1 MDCHN
6 QCDVDASMPSF
17 SSLRTTAEPN
27 VTKTAAAHHHHQHQ
41 SAESCSFV
49 YPSSAMPACPFP
61 ARPMQ
66 QSLDGAHAAAAG
78 SSSSGGLATS
88 YTMGRMTNDRGK
100 CVCVCTCEWGVA
112 NADHY
117 ATAAEAAAAVSKVIA
132 TKTPV
137 RLDYTI
143 HEYSSYCGTFHPHN
157 IRVNKPSD
165 QSSRWSSGTHDQTQ
179 YLVLRLDQPAV
190 ACKSTQRKNSPNRLG
205 NIDSRFHHVWQV
217 SSR

>member
-1 MDCHN
+1 MASKEWGESTSFPFFLYCFVLHTMDCHN

-27 VTKTAAAHHHHQHQ
+27 VTKTAAAHHHHQ

-100 CVCVCTCEWGVA
+100 CVCVRVNGVLPMLTIMQQQQKQQQPYPRSLRQK
-112 NADHY
+112 HQY
-117 ATAAEAAAAVSKVIA
+117 VSTIQFTSILPIVAPFTHTIFESTNPLISHRDGLLA
-132 TKTPV
+132 RTTK
-137 RLDYTI
+137 LNI
-143 HEYSSYCGTFHPHN
+143 SSYGWINLP
-157 IRVNKPSD
+157 
-165 QSSRWSSGTHDQTQ
+165 
-179 YLVLRLDQPAV
+179 
-190 ACKSTQRKNSPNRLG
+190 
-205 NIDSRFHHVWQV
+205 
-217 SSR
+217 

>member
-1 MDCHN
+1 M
-6 QCDVDASMPSF
+6 
-17 SSLRTTAEPN
+17 
-27 VTKTAAAHHHHQHQ
+27 
-41 SAESCSFV
+41 
-49 YPSSAMPACPFP
+49 
-61 ARPMQ
+61 
-66 QSLDGAHAAAAG
+66 
-78 SSSSGGLATS
+78 
-88 YTMGRMTNDRGK
+88 
-100 CVCVCTCEWGVA
+100 CVCACVNGVLPTD
-112 NADHY
+112 ADHY

-190 ACKSTQRKNSPNRLG
+190 ACKSMHHKKFPESTY

-217 SSR
+217 PSR